1 MSSGQAAAGRYA
13 AQIANRH
20 WGEGAQRALGEAA
33 VFIVGA
39 GALGGVA
46 AAYLA
51 AAGVGRLA
59 IVDGGTVA
67 PEDLHR
73 QILYLTPEVG
83 MSKADSLAAKLAL
96 LNPEVHA
103 DPFPAD
109 LTADNAALIL
119 EGAGCVLDCGSDA
132 AVRLLVNDAC
142 VASGTPFST
151 VATAGF
157 DAAVLTVL
165 PGRTACCRCIG
176 EDAGD
181 GSDFGLPRR
190 TEAGVFGPPAGA
202 AASLQALAAIG
213 LLTGALD
220 PRAGVLLRL
229 RGDALEWTA
238 RPVTRRPDCICANGE
253 GDGTL

>member
-1 MSSGQAAAGRYA
+1 MSGGRAAANRYE
-13 AQIANRH
+13 AQTVNPD
-20 WGEGAQRALGEAA
+20 WGEVAQRALAEAT
-33 VFIVGA
+33 VFVVGA
-39 GALGGVA
+39 GALGGIA
-46 AAYLA
+46 AAYLV

-59 IVDGGTVA
+59 IVDGGVIA
-67 PEDLHR
+67 PQDLHR
-73 QILYLTPEVG
+73 QIMYLTPEAG
-83 MSKADSLAAKLAL
+83 MSKADCLAAKLSL
-96 LNPEVHA
+96 LNPDVHV

-119 EGAGCVLDCGSDA
+119 DGAGCVLDCGSDA

-157 DAAVLTVL
+157 EAALLTVL
-165 PGRTACCRCIG
+165 PGQTACCRCLG
-176 EDAGD
+176 EDAVD
-181 GSDFGLPRR
+181 GLGFALPRR

-202 AASLQALAAIG
+202 AASLQALAVTG

-229 RGDALEWTA
+229 RDGSLEWTA
-238 RPVTRRPDCICANGE
+238 QPVERRPDCICANGD
-253 GDGTL
+253 GDGNL